1 MKEIIAYAHGI
12 APSELTGD
20 DDSYCQMIIDTYSN
34 AYLKR
39 VLDTKYGTGCC
50 NYIVEAFRYYSENN
64 SQKKD

>member
-20 DDSYCQMIIDTYSN
+20 DVNYCQMIIDTYSN

-50 NYIVEAFRYYSENN
+50 DYIVKAFRYYSENN
-64 SQKKD
+64 SQKKN